1 MGFLQQAQL
10 ENQPTEILHQ
20 IAQRLKDRRTKL
32 YPEEKMLQE
41 EGGSSENL
49 GLDDE
54 EMGETDR
61 KMEKSEQN
69 FDSEKQ
75 LQNIG
80 SSQVFD
86 KADTQPI
93 QNRTEQ
99 EE

>member
-1 MGFLQQAQL
+1 
-10 ENQPTEILHQ
+10 
-20 IAQRLKDRRTKL
+20 
-32 YPEEKMLQE
+32 MLQE

-61 KMEKSEQN
+61 KMEKS
-69 FDSEKQ
+69 DLGSEKQ

-86 KADTQPI
+86 NTVTQPN
-93 QNRTEQ
+93 QNRTEN

>member
-1 MGFLQQAQL
+1 
-10 ENQPTEILHQ
+10 
-20 IAQRLKDRRTKL
+20 
-32 YPEEKMLQE
+32 MLQE

-61 KMEKSEQN
+61 KLEKSEQN
-69 FDSEKQ
+69 FDLGSEKQ

-86 KADTQPI
+86 NTVTQPN
-93 QNRTEQ
+93 QNRTEN

>member
-1 MGFLQQAQL
+1 
-10 ENQPTEILHQ
+10 
-20 IAQRLKDRRTKL
+20 
-32 YPEEKMLQE
+32 MLQE

-61 KMEKSEQN
+61 KIDKSELN
-69 FDSEKQ
+69 FDLGSEKQ

-86 KADTQPI
+86 NAVTQPI
-93 QNRTEQ
+93 QNRTEA

>member
-20 IAQRLKDRRTKL
+20 IAQRLKERRTKL

-61 KMEKSEQN
+61 KMEKSDN
-69 FDSEKQ
+69 VDSEKQ

-93 QNRTEQ
+93 QNRTEA

>member
-1 MGFLQQAQL
+1 
-10 ENQPTEILHQ
+10 
-20 IAQRLKDRRTKL
+20 
-32 YPEEKMLQE
+32 MLQE

-61 KMEKSEQN
+61 KMEKSDN
-69 FDSEKQ
+69 VDSEKQ

-93 QNRTEQ
+93 QNRTEA